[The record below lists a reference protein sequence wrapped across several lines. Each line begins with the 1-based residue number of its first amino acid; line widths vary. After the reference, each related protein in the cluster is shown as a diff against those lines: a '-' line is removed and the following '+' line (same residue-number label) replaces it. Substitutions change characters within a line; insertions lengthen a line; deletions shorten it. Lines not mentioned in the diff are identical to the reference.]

1 VNIGAIDVVDG
12 ALMFTEILIR
22 TDPCRELDQ
31 DSVLRIEFL
40 DKMIAHKCFF
50 NIFEESLALISS
62 NSSPKAAHLISAF
75 QFVPGNESSV
85 LGLLWRIKQHFF
97 AAADYIDDTIDDED
111 NNNISADVNMSPAKQ
126 QCLAWLKHRVWF
138 QHQNECPS
146 CSHAF
151 LHLQYRVLHTSASSC
166 VLLLSPIPF

>member
-31 DSVLRIEFL
+31 DSVLTIEFL

-62 NSSPKAAHLISAF
+62 NPSLKAAHLISVF
-75 QFVPGNESSV
+75 QFLPGNESSV
-85 LGLLWRIKQHFF
+85 LGLLWRIRQHFF
-97 AAADYIDDTIDDED
+97 AAADHIDDAIDDD
-111 NNNISADVNMSPAKQ
+111 DKNNNKSDDVNVPQAKQ
-126 QCLAWLKHRVWF
+126 QCLAWLKHRVRF
-138 QHQNECPS
+138 QHQK
-146 CSHAF
+146 
-151 LHLQYRVLHTSASSC
+151 
-166 VLLLSPIPF
+166 